1 MANEAKDMFNPDFAL
16 VIYPIEIDEPL
27 WGGKIKDACFMVS
40 NCLGTRNNR
49 IVMWFDGRV

>member
-27 WGGKIKDACFMVS
+27 WGGKIKNACFMVS
-40 NCLGTRNNR
+40 NCFGTRNNR